1 MKQEELS
8 LIKDQMNDL
17 FMAHRQMSGIYKNS
31 IIKLLSRAIDDE
43 FIFNEPVEITF
54 RGKIVMISAVK
65 SKRDSYVKIRGSW
78 NCCSGSSC
86 SASNKE
92 IEIELYFL
100 SPDEVIDIADKII
113 RNL

>member
-43 FIFNEPVEITF
+43 FIFNDVAF
-54 RGKIVMISAVK
+54 VISSFSFIKLILLLTKNFFNIFFFHLFV
-65 SKRDSYVKIRGSW
+65 R
-78 NCCSGSSC
+78 C
-86 SASNKE
+86 
-92 IEIELYFL
+92 
-100 SPDEVIDIADKII
+100 
-113 RNL
+113 